1 MEIVLENKIK
11 LSSNQ
16 ITGVMDQQQYLIN
29 YLKTI
34 NYSKNSIVV
43 DGKKLTQKDL
53 VNFKRKVI
61 YEI

>member
-16 ITGVMDQQQYLIN
+16 ITGVMDQKQYLIN
-29 YLKTI
+29 YLKSI

-53 VNFKRKVI
+53 I
-61 YEI
+61 